1 MNTHSTLSFSE
12 NSPYNDTFLKRKQVS
27 DIIYSNNGNPNHS
40 EDTINMIGA
49 RLKLG
54 RLSNGL
60 SLQDLS
66 DILMETGD
74 PITRAGLS
82 KYETGKVIPNDKILE
97 KIAKI
102 MDLDISYFYK
112 DHFPDYQIM
121 TMRPV
126 QTNPKLDAEFDAFLQ
141 ITLEQRFEID
151 ELLDCKKEVPL
162 PKPVAV
168 TADEEDKVCDI
179 AQSVRES
186 FGVPAHP
193 IASVVELLEDQ
204 GFYVFRIPANFE
216 IPCVAGYV
224 MGENKPF
231 IGFTRIEFIDD
242 TRWMILK
249 ELAYF
254 FLKCEDPEVLAHM
267 TRVFARAFL
276 MPKEQLLVDVGTDY
290 CEPSFWELT
299 LLKQKYGISK
309 VEIRR
314 RMRDIGLL
322 PMDPALESLR
332 KKNYLSAR
340 KKLDSSRDALYF
352 SESPVSFKLKVLLA
366 YKKKL
371 ISRSQAASLLPKQ
384 YIQMN
389 SWDS

>member
-12 NSPYNDTFLKRKQVS
+12 NDSYSDTFLKRKQVS

-126 QTNPKLDAEFDAFLQ
+126 QTKAG
-141 ITLEQRFEID
+141 
-151 ELLDCKKEVPL
+151 C
-162 PKPVAV
+162 
-168 TADEEDKVCDI
+168 
-179 AQSVRES
+179 
-186 FGVPAHP
+186 
-193 IASVVELLEDQ
+193 
-204 GFYVFRIPANFE
+204 RI
-216 IPCVAGYV
+216 
-224 MGENKPF
+224 
-231 IGFTRIEFIDD
+231 
-242 TRWMILK
+242 
-249 ELAYF
+249 
-254 FLKCEDPEVLAHM
+254 
-267 TRVFARAFL
+267 
-276 MPKEQLLVDVGTDY
+276 
-290 CEPSFWELT
+290 
-299 LLKQKYGISK
+299 
-309 VEIRR
+309 
-314 RMRDIGLL
+314 
-322 PMDPALESLR
+322 
-332 KKNYLSAR
+332 
-340 KKLDSSRDALYF
+340 
-352 SESPVSFKLKVLLA
+352 
-366 YKKKL
+366 
-371 ISRSQAASLLPKQ
+371 
-384 YIQMN
+384 
-389 SWDS
+389 